1 MIYGYARVSTK
12 EQNEQRQL
20 VALRERGVKDKNVF
34 VDKQSGKD
42 FEREKYKKLLR
53 KIKKDDVIVIKSI
66 DRLGRNYKEI
76 IEQWRIITQVKLA
89 DIIVI
94 DMPLLDT
101 TKNKDLMGT
110 FVADLV
116 LQVLSFVSE
125 TERKNIRQRQAEG
138 IAIAKAKGIRFGRQR
153 KYDPDDYLHIYKKVK
168 NGEMM
173 TKDAIALM
181 GVSERTYRRMK
192 PEWEKKLLADK

>member
-1 MIYGYARVSTK
+1 MIYGYARVSTR
-12 EQNEQRQL
+12 EQNEERQL
-20 VALRERGVKDKNVF
+20 IALREYGVSDKNLF
-34 VDKQSGKD
+34 IDKQSGKD
-42 FEREKYKKLLR
+42 FEREKYKKLIR
-53 KIKKDDVIVIKSI
+53 KIKKDDIIVVKSI

-76 IEQWRIITQVKLA
+76 IEQWRIITQVKKA
-89 DIIVI
+89 DIAVL

-101 TKNKDLMGT
+101 AKNKDLMGT

-125 TERKNIRQRQAEG
+125 TERANIRQRQAEG
-138 IAIAKAKGIRFGRQR
+138 ISAAMARGVKFGR
-153 KYDPDDYLHIYKKVK
+153 KKVYEPKDFIHIYKRVK
-168 NGEMM
+168 NGEIM

-192 PEWEKKLLADK
+192 TEWDKMLSEN